1 MTGRYAFQRRAVG
14 HVAAACGLLLL
25 AACSGEQQELAQ
37 WMDQQRKEVK
47 ANVQPISAPKKF
59 DPQPY
64 TSTDVVE
71 PFSTQ
76 KLAVAIKQE
85 SRQPNSLLQSE
96 INRRPE
102 PLEAYP
108 LDSVSMVGSVTRG
121 SQPFVLLKV
130 DKLLYQVKMGDY
142 LGQNYGKIVKITE
155 TDMSLREIVQDAS
168 GEWIE
173 RISSIQLQENAR

>member
-1 MTGRYAFQRRAVG
+1 MTRLRDRCIGLVVVG
-14 HVAAACGLLLL
+14 YVALLS
-25 AACSGEQQELAQ
+25 ACSGDQQELAQ

-47 ANVQPISAPKKF
+47 PNVQPISPPKKF

-64 TSTDVVE
+64 TAGEVVE

-108 LDSVSMVGSVTRG
+108 LDSVTMVGSVTRG
-121 SQPFVLLKV
+121 KQPFVLLKV
-130 DKLLYQVKMGDY
+130 DKLLYQVKLGDY
-142 LGQNYGKIVKITE
+142 IGQNYGKIIKITE

-173 RISSIQLQENAR
+173 RTSSIQLQENAR

>member
-1 MTGRYAFQRRAVG
+1 MRVSARYHLGQA
-14 HVAAACGLLLL
+14 AAACGLLLL

-37 WMDQQRKEVK
+37 WMEQQRKEVK
-47 ANVQPISAPKKF
+47 PNVQPISAPKKF

-64 TSTDVVE
+64 LVADTVE
-71 PFSTQ
+71 PFSVQ

-85 SRQPNSLLQSE
+85 SRQANSLLQSE

-102 PLEAYP
+102 PLESFP

-130 DKLLYQVKMGDY
+130 DKLLYQVKLGDY
-142 LGQNYGKIVKITE
+142 IGQNYGKIVKITE

-168 GEWIE
+168 GEWTE
-173 RISSIQLQENAR
+173 RVSSIQLQEKAR

>member
-1 MTGRYAFQRRAVG
+1 MNALHRLCRA
-14 HVAAACGLLLL
+14 GLAVVSCVMLL
-25 AACSGEQQELAQ
+25 AACSDDQQELAQ

-47 ANVQPISAPKKF
+47 PNVQPISAPKKF

-64 TSTDVVE
+64 TAMEVIE
-71 PFSTQ
+71 PFSSQ

-85 SRQPNSLLQSE
+85 SRQSNSLLQSE

-108 LDSVSMVGSVTRG
+108 LDSVTMVGSVTRG
-121 SQPFVLLKV
+121 NQPFVLLRV
-130 DKLLYQVKMGDY
+130 DKLLYQVKLGDY
-142 LGQNYGKIVKITE
+142 VGQNYGKIIKITE

-173 RISSIQLQENAR
+173 RISSLQLQENAR

>member
-1 MTGRYAFQRRAVG
+1 MSCPRICRVGAAVACC
-14 HVAAACGLLLL
+14 AALLSACG
-25 AACSGEQQELAQ
+25 ADQQELSQ

-47 ANVQPISAPKKF
+47 PNVQPISPPKKF

-64 TSTDVVE
+64 AVGDAVE

-85 SRQPNSLLQSE
+85 SSQPNSMLQSE

-108 LDSVSMVGSVTRG
+108 LDSVTMVGSVTRG
-121 SQPFVLLKV
+121 QQPFVLLKV
-130 DKLLYQVKMGDY
+130 DKLLYQVKLGDY
-142 LGQNYGKIVKITE
+142 IGQNYGKIVKITE
-155 TDMSLREIVQDAS
+155 TDVALREIVQDAS

>member
-1 MTGRYAFQRRAVG
+1 MNGLCIDRVRVG
-14 HVAAACGLLLL
+14 LACCVVLLG
-25 AACSGEQQELAQ
+25 ACAGDQQELAQ

-47 ANVQPISAPKKF
+47 PNVQPISPPKKF

-64 TSTDVVE
+64 FTTDVVE

-85 SRQPNSLLQSE
+85 SRQQNSLLQSE

-108 LDSVSMVGSVTRG
+108 LDSVTMVGSVIRG
-121 SQPFVLLKV
+121 QQPFVLLKV
-130 DKLLYQVKMGDY
+130 DKLLYQVKLGDY
-142 LGQNYGKIVKITE
+142 IGQNYGKIVKITE
-155 TDMSLREIVQDAS
+155 TDVALREIVQDAS

>member
-1 MTGRYAFQRRAVG
+1 MNGLHRLCRAGLTVVG
-14 HVAAACGLLLL
+14 CLALL
-25 AACSGEQQELAQ
+25 AACSDDQQELAQ

-47 ANVQPISAPKKF
+47 PNVQPISAPKKF

-64 TSTDVVE
+64 TAMEVIE
-71 PFSTQ
+71 PFSSQ

-85 SRQPNSLLQSE
+85 SRQSNSLLQSE

-108 LDSVSMVGSVTRG
+108 LDSVTMVGSVTRG
-121 SQPFVLLKV
+121 NQPFVLLRV
-130 DKLLYQVKMGDY
+130 DKLLYQVKLGDY
-142 LGQNYGKIVKITE
+142 VGQNYGKIIKITE

-173 RISSIQLQENAR
+173 RISSLQLQENAR